1 LNWQDQLPVEKCRTW
16 IHVLAQLRSDHAEEL
31 VKCKCVGTRELAD
44 ALDFIHMLDGCRF
57 L

>member
-1 LNWQDQLPVEKCRTW
+1 MLVKKCRTW